1 MASTKFKIENPV
13 KHDVSL
19 EELDTMLGET
29 LARIYEKYDNY
40 DKKIAD
46 AKLEG
51 KKEGKL
57 ENAKEIAMNMIKIG
71 LNFDIISSVTKIPL
85 SDLKKIA
92 SANSI
97 NKEKAQSFLFN
108 LCTRVK
114 NIMRSIV
121 K

>member
-1 MASTKFKIENPV
+1 
-13 KHDVSL
+13 
-19 EELDTMLGET
+19 MLGET
-29 LARIYEKYDNY
+29 LARIYDNY

-46 AKLEG
+46 AKLEGKKEGMIEG

-97 NKEKAQSFLFN
+97 NKEKARSFLFN

-114 NIMRSIV
+114 NIIRSIV

>member
-29 LARIYEKYDNY
+29 LARIYDNY

-114 NIMRSIV
+114 NIIRSIV